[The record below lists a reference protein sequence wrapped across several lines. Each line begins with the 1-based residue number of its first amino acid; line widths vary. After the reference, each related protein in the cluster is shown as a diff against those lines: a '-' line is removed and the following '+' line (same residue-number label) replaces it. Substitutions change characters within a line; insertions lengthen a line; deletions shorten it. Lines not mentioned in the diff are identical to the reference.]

1 MLDMRVYVDV
11 MTNGTKTV
19 QQSSVTL
26 NERQHNA
33 LHIPSW

>member
-1 MLDMRVYVDV
+1 MLGRMEQKKV
-11 MTNGTKTV
+11 KP
-19 QQSSVTL
+19 SSMTL